1 MRWCVIY
8 RIHVVHGGTRYI
20 YHRIKVS
27 IEVFVDNPVITALE
41 TSRHW
46 PGPLMKDPLDISVLC
61 SLPRAWR
68 TWERA
73 GCSPGWSSLPSGM
86 ETLRPLPLLGE
97 QPGLYLNNSQSS
109 VSCSHGGYS
118 PGCCSSSHLVLESQL
133 PPGPPGRAGWAARR
147 PQRPPGVTGGDRVG
161 SLTLR
166 RGRGRRGRR
175 AET

>member
-1 MRWCVIY
+1 MIY

-73 GCSPGWSSLPSGM
+73 GCSPGWSSPPSGM

-97 QPGLYLNNSQSS
+97 LPGLYLNNSQSS
-109 VSCSHGGYS
+109 VSCSHGGYLAS
-118 PGCCSSSHLVLESQL
+118 F
-133 PPGPPGRAGWAARR
+133 
-147 PQRPPGVTGGDRVG
+147 
-161 SLTLR
+161 
-166 RGRGRRGRR
+166 
-175 AET
+175 

>member
-1 MRWCVIY
+1 MRNVWPTRALCFVHFAVWKERKIWAKVEIVLLTSWDVRWCVIY

-97 QPGLYLNNSQSS
+97 LPGLYLNNSQSS

-118 PGCCSSSHLVLESQL
+118 LVFN
-133 PPGPPGRAGWAARR
+133 
-147 PQRPPGVTGGDRVG
+147 
-161 SLTLR
+161 
-166 RGRGRRGRR
+166 
-175 AET
+175 